1 MVTSRSSAPMNFGLS
16 VSLADMSI
24 TSVCPTL
31 HQSTIQSAFIL
42 EIIVHELEEGMNK
55 NITTLQ

>member
-16 VSLADMSI
+16 VSLADVSV
-24 TSVCPTL
+24 TSVCLTL